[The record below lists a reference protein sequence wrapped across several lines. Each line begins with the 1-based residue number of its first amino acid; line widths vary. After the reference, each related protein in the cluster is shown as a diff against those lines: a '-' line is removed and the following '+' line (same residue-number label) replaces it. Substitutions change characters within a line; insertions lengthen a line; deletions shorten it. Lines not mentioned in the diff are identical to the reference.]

1 MGALALLYQHITQK
15 VTIRIEGL
23 VAGLNHSSCSIVWDD
38 DHRLCLEELQ
48 RLQGAKGL
56 KIKGL

>member
-1 MGALALLYQHITQK
+1 MGALVLLYQHITQK

-38 DHRLCLEELQ
+38 DHRLCLEELH
-48 RLQGAKGL
+48 RL
-56 KIKGL
+56 